1 MIYVVKRSAYVGVD
15 AVHQEILGAMEIQE
29 SEDMQLETSP
39 TDLKKNRSDQHIHEV
54 LSRKSVYINFSPVV
68 VLLSAMLPIV
78 MIGIS
83 ACISFFFHQHD

>member
-1 MIYVVKRSAYVGVD
+1 
-15 AVHQEILGAMEIQE
+15 MEIQE

-39 TDLKKNRSDQHIHEV
+39 TDFKKNRSDQHIHQKMNQI
-54 LSRKSVYINFSPVV
+54 STYTNFYINFSPFV

-83 ACISFFFHQHD
+83 TCISFFFHQHDQLDQH